1 MVDFDLSQL
10 LANPFFHLDYCF
22 QFIVTHRPIVVSMTV
37 AMSNVYKLIVG
48 ELTGVTMHPLWD

>member
-1 MVDFDLSQL
+1 
-10 LANPFFHLDYCF
+10 
-22 QFIVTHRPIVVSMTV
+22 MTV

>member
-1 MVDFDLSQL
+1 MVDFDLLQL
-10 LANPFFHLDYCF
+10 LANPFLHLDYCF
-22 QFIVTHRPIVVSMTV
+22 QFIATHRPIVVSMTV